1 MDDILKIVRSLR
13 DSRLLLEGVSETIK
27 NESKE
32 QKRGFLS
39 IIIGTL
45 GASLLGNTLAGKGVV
60 RPGYDSKGKGTI
72 KVGYGSKR
80 SSIKKKKN

>member
-1 MDDILKIVRSLR
+1 MEDILKVIRSPR

-27 NESKE
+27 NKSKE

-39 IIIGTL
+39 IILGTL

-60 RPGYDSKGKGTI
+60 RAGYDSKGKGTI

-80 SSIKKKKN
+80 SSIKKKN